1 MSIRDKL
8 ARYVT
13 NPIQTFSEPYLRLGY
28 DGLTSAKTQRLALN
42 TAIFGAVFAALL
54 SFAIA
59 VYCLFYAVYIPRV
72 NWVIPVYMQYGPPGS
87 SLQPH
92 AYVDFTQGNGQQSAY
107 LTPEQ
112 HYDLALELVVPDSH
126 SNFELGNFMVYIDLR
141 TKDNKT
147 TASSSRP
154 AILEYRTP
162 LLRYMRTMWN
172 GLPLLLGLTKE
183 AQTVKLLMLEKYE
196 EMQISPIHHALI
208 RISDSRIQL
217 YEMRLHIEANF
228 QGLRYFMYHWQATT
242 GSVFVAAFLFWGTL
256 VSFAG
261 WRLLLSLF
269 KSRDGT
275 ESSSAPS
282 STGEPDSHAPS
293 VEGSVRGTHKSVE
306 MSVFMDRLDG
316 SADGAGSNSAMFDP
330 PPPSV
335 LQSSNLLSSPR
346 SMSSA
351 PSYHSGS
358 HHPPFGSP
366 PQYAA
371 RTSPPPSFD
380 VGRTSPYLNP
390 RGSSAYSYAFPYS
403 SAGFTGG
410 GMLPYTGYSSV
421 SALRAAVAGSSADV
435 VGSSPALAYRPAR
448 TGHLSPALPR
458 SLSPLPPPATPPVI
472 HSPTE
477 EVEVEEE
484 EEHCDYAK
492 PGRGPGSD
500 SGRSDMLSRDD
511 TIAALDVQAL
521 DETAVSPSSPSS
533 ATAERSLAG
542 LRLRRRSVL
551 NDGGGR
557 AAAGGLDARS
567 DDDVM
572 IGSPTRSP
580 ADLVAPAFSVAAE
593 EATGSLRP
601 AASLLADD
609 GAGHEPLTAFLLGET
624 PVEEDLPP
632 RPLSRSDLG
641 GTTAVVPDS
650 GTTAD
655 ETLK

>member
-8 ARYVT
+8 SRYVT

-54 SFAIA
+54 GFAIA

-72 NWVIPVYMQYGPPGS
+72 SWVIPVYMQYGPPGS
-87 SLQPH
+87 PLQPH
-92 AYVDFTQGNGQQSAY
+92 AYVDFTQGTGHQSAY

-126 SNFELGNFMVYIDLR
+126 SNFELGNFMVYIDLH

-183 AQTVKLLMLEKYE
+183 AQTVKLLLLEKYE
-196 EMQISPIHHALI
+196 EMQTSPIHHALI
-208 RISDSRIQL
+208 RLSDSRIQL
-217 YEMRLHIEANF
+217 YETRLHIEANF

-269 KSRDGT
+269 KSRDGA

-293 VEGSVRGTHKSVE
+293 VEGSVRGTRKSVE

-335 LQSSNLLSSPR
+335 LQTSNLLASPR

-371 RTSPPPSFD
+371 RTSPPPFD
-380 VGRTSPYLNP
+380 IGRTSPYLNP
-390 RGSSAYSYAFPYS
+390 RGSSGYSYAFPYS
-403 SAGFTGG
+403 STGFTGS
-410 GMLPYTGYSSV
+410 GMLPYTGYASV
-421 SALRAAVAGSSADV
+421 SALRAAVAGSSSDV
-435 VGSSPALAYRPAR
+435 VSSSPALAYRPAR

-458 SLSPLPPPATPPVI
+458 SLSPLPPPATPPVV
-472 HSPTE
+472 HSQP
-477 EVEVEEE
+477 EEE
-484 EEHCDYAK
+484 EEERHCEYAK

-500 SGRSDMLSRDD
+500 SGSSDMLSRDD
-511 TIAALDVQAL
+511 TIATFDVQAS

-533 ATAERSLAG
+533 ATAQRSLAG
-542 LRLRRRSVL
+542 LRLRRRSTL
-551 NDGGGR
+551 NDGGR
-557 AAAGGLDARS
+557 AAGALDALL
-567 DDDVM
+567 DDEVV
-572 IGSPTRSP
+572 IGSPARSP
-580 ADLVAPAFSVAAE
+580 ADLVPPAFSAAAE
-593 EATGSLRP
+593 QETAAIRP
-601 AASLLADD
+601 AGPILATDD
-609 GAGHEPLTAFLLGET
+609 AAGHEPLTAFLLGET
-624 PVEEDLPP
+624 PVDEEIPV
-632 RPLSRSDLG
+632 RPLMESNLDG
-641 GTTAVVPDS
+641 ETALLPHPGS
-650 GTTAD
+650 SAED
-655 ETLK
+655 EMSQ